1 MRIMLRFLFRKKS
14 IMKFFILVLLI
25 LSLGEKASSQISSIK
40 NYVFGHSL
48 IVHEPPLIPTPSNE
62 TTVPHWLGELA
73 KEANKQ
79 YTVAGQYGFLPQHR
93 QLPPI
98 SQWGFD
104 SVSSAWDDQY
114 AFSSADISHVLLT
127 AGNFVQWQGPG
138 VNYYNDTVSP
148 LSCTRDIND
157 WLQQQEPGVKLY
169 IYENWPDM
177 APYLSNGFPASTQ
190 EFANYNTYTL
200 GTFHD
205 WWIEYHDSILLQR
218 PNDSIRMIPVGPIL
232 ANLLTSAPLNQIP
245 VDTLYEDDAPHGR
258 PTIYFLSGLIT
269 YMALYQ
275 EQAPLTYQ
283 VPSIIDPL
291 VANNYS
297 SIVNT
302 IWNELLDFNISA
314 TGESRVF
321 YGSPPVTTNVG
332 GIDDNNEVEVFPNPF
347 KDEINVREIDYS
359 SKIYLIDILGKR
371 NELTLKSGDK
381 IDLSDYTSG
390 VYFLQI
396 QNSLNN
402 TVKTIKIIKE

>member
-1 MRIMLRFLFRKKS
+1 
-14 IMKFFILVLLI
+14 MKYFILVLLI
-25 LSLGEKASSQISSIK
+25 LSLGVKANSQISDIK

-177 APYLSNGFPASTQ
+177 APYLSNGFPASAQ
-190 EFANYNTYTL
+190 EFANYNNYTL

-275 EQAPLTYQ
+275 EQVPLTYQ
-283 VPSIIDPL
+283 VPPIIDPL

-302 IWNELLDFNISA
+302 IWNELLAFNIQA

-321 YGSPPVTTNVG
+321 YGSPPATTHVS
-332 GIDDNNEVEVFPNPF
+332 GIDDNNEIEIFPNPF
-347 KDEINVREIDYS
+347 NDEINVRGIDYT
-359 SKIYLIDILGKR
+359 SKIYLIDVLGKR
-371 NELTLKSGDK
+371 NELTFKSNDK
-381 IDLSDYTSG
+381 IDLSDYPSG

-396 QNSLNN
+396 QRILKN